1 MISIA
6 IDDVIEAEDPPHL
19 RKKKESKGLE
29 ELFSDEKKEDD
40 GLPF

>member
-1 MISIA
+1 MICSIC
-6 IDDVIEAEDPPHL
+6 DDVIEDEIPPHQ

-29 ELFSDEKKEDD
+29 ELFSDGKKEDD